1 MPMRAFVR
9 RSPVGYNSGSRRT
22 TEEPAVDDRTLS
34 EPEHSPERLRE
45 VEVTLD
51 RLWDLLR
58 QRRSREQYGLD
69 PDQAVERDGDTVEK
83 YLQ

>member
-1 MPMRAFVR
+1 M
-9 RSPVGYNSGSRRT
+9 
-22 TEEPAVDDRTLS
+22 DDRTLTERIS
-34 EPEHSPERLRE
+34 ELVAEEQQLQEQPEHSPERLRE

-69 PDQAVERDGDTVEK
+69 PNQAAERDGDTVEK